1 MGTRPRRSVRA
12 STRKRGGVAAK
23 QIPLELLFGN
33 PEKML
38 GTISPDG
45 SSYAFVAPDAGVLN
59 VWVGDIDGGEP
70 RLITN
75 DRDRGIR
82 SYWWTFDQHHLLYE
96 QDSGGDE
103 NWHLYRVDIATG
115 ETVDLTPFEGVQA
128 KVLALSPRLPNELLI
143 GVNLD
148 NPSYHDVYRVDLRKG
163 TASLEQSNPGFGAWV
178 MDLDL
183 QIRAAV
189 RPTRAG
195 AGYELCVL
203 EGGEWVV
210 RESVGF
216 DDAWSF
222 DVLSVTDSPQ
232 HAYLLSSKDA
242 NASRLL
248 RIDLA
253 SGGVEVLAEDSEY
266 DVGDVVVH
274 PETARPQIVGFLRDR
289 LEHSVLDPSMAGDLA
304 AAEAVGPGE
313 LHLRGADLAD
323 QRWIIEIARD
333 DAPADT
339 YLFDRSTKTATHLF
353 VDRPQLAEYEL
364 ATMEPFA
371 FTSRDGL
378 TIHGYLTFP
387 AGEER
392 RDLPT
397 VFSVHGG
404 PWSRD
409 RWGFNPAAQ
418 WIANR
423 GYLCVQINY
432 RGSSGY
438 GKDFLNAGNKEWGA
452 KMHDDLLDAIEW
464 LVAEGLAD
472 RSRIGII
479 GGSYGGYAV
488 LAAAA
493 FTPEVFCC
501 AVDIVGPSNLKTL
514 IESVPDYWAPMVEQL
529 KRRVGDPATDV
540 EFLWSR
546 SPLSRA
552 KDIRTPLLI
561 AQGANDPRVPQ
572 AESEQIVAALKEN
585 GIEHSYMLFPDEG
598 HGFAKP
604 ENRLRFYA
612 AVDEF
617 FATYM

>member
-1 MGTRPRRSVRA
+1 
-12 STRKRGGVAAK
+12 VAAK

-33 PEKML
+33 PEKMA

-45 SSYAFVAPDAGVLN
+45 LSYAFLAPDAGVLN
-59 VWVGDIDGGEP
+59 VWVGDIEGGAP

-82 SYWWTFDQHHLLYE
+82 AYWWTYDQQHLLYE

-103 NWHLYRVDIATG
+103 NWHLYRVDVATG
-115 ETVDLTPFEGVQA
+115 DAIDLTPYEGVQA
-128 KVLALSPRLPNELLI
+128 KVLALSPRLPNELLV
-143 GVNLD
+143 GVNLA
-148 NPSYHDVYRVDLRKG
+148 NPSYHDVYRVDLRTG
-163 TASLEQSNPGFGAWV
+163 TASLVQSNPGFGAWV
-178 MDLDL
+178 VDLDL
-183 QIRAAV
+183 QVRGAV
-189 RPTRAG
+189 RPTEVG
-195 AGYELCVL
+195 AGNELCVL
-203 EGGEWVV
+203 EGGEWIV

-222 DVLSVTDSPQ
+222 DVLTVTDSPQ

-242 NASRLL
+242 NATRLL

-253 SGGVEVLAEDSEY
+253 SGGGMEVLGEDSEY
-266 DVGDVVVH
+266 DVGDVVAH
-274 PETARPQIVGFLRDR
+274 PESGRPQFVGFLRER
-289 LEHSVLDPSMAGDLA
+289 LEYTALDPSMKEDMA
-304 AAEAVGPGE
+304 AARAVGPGE

-323 QRWIIEIARD
+323 ERWIIEIARD

-339 YLFDRSTKTATHLF
+339 YLFDRSTKTSRHLF
-353 VDRPQLAEYEL
+353 VDRPQLAAYEL
-364 ATMEPFA
+364 AAMEPFA

-387 AGEER
+387 VGEAR

-409 RWGFNPAAQ
+409 RWGFNPTAQ

-423 GYLCVQINY
+423 GYLCVQVNY

-479 GGSYGGYAV
+479 GGSYGGYAA

-493 FTPEVFCC
+493 FTPDVFCC
-501 AVDIVGPSNLKTL
+501 AVDVVGPSNLKTL
-514 IESVPDYWAPMVEQL
+514 IESVPDYWAPMLEQL
-529 KRRVGDPATDV
+529 KRRVGDPATDT
-540 EFLWSR
+540 ELLWSR

-572 AESEQIVAALKEN
+572 AESEQIVAVLKEN
-585 GIEHSYMLFPDEG
+585 GIEHKYMLFPDEG

-604 ENRLRFYA
+604 ENRLKFYA
-612 AVDEF
+612 VVDEF
-617 FATYM
+617 FETYM